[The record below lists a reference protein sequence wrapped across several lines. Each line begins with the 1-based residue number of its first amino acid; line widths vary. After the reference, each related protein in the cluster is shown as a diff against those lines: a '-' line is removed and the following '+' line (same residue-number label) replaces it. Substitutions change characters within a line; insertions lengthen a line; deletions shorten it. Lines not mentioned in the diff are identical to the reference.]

1 MAGKVFSDS
10 DYTWQ
15 EPVQCHQ
22 FSNVIDLPERP
33 SSAPSSGRV
42 CGSSHL
48 LAQEPSFSSCKPRPQ
63 KQRAGRA
70 IPQPASSELTV
81 VWVISPSTRARY
93 SPGPPSL
100 SDVVPPLPVPPWT
113 HAPNSV
119 MGPNKPLAGI
129 REDEHPLWQASG
141 LIPRPL
147 MLI

>member
-22 FSNVIDLPERP
+22 FSNVIDLPKRP

-70 IPQPASSELTV
+70 IPQPASSELAV
-81 VWVISPSTRARY
+81 VRVISPSMRARHQV
-93 SPGPPSL
+93 SPL
-100 SDVVPPLPVPPWT
+100 SQLWCHLSQPLHE
-113 HAPNSV
+113 HAHLHRDGAKQAPCRHK
-119 MGPNKPLAGI
+119 GGRAPITAG
-129 REDEHPLWQASG
+129 
-141 LIPRPL
+141 
-147 MLI
+147 